1 MINFSIMS
9 KLDIL
14 LKLLLLFSISNSSI
28 FLQALLIS
36 FFFNINNSKTFSY
49 L

>member
-9 KLDIL
+9 KLDII
-14 LKLLLLFSISNSSI
+14 LKLLLFSISNSSI